1 MPLNDALI
9 TAITQTPKPPALST
23 FFWGGGRVF
32 AVRAW
37 SAMDLSQSLV
47 NKAAAE
53 TEQFTDRAGLKHQ
66 QQWRESP

>member
-23 FFWGGGRVF
+23 FFGGGRVF

-47 NKAAAE
+47 KTAAAE
-53 TEQFTDRAGLKHQ
+53 TEQFTDRTGSKHQ

>member
-1 MPLNDALI
+1 MPLNDALL

-23 FFWGGGRVF
+23 FGGGRVF

-37 SAMDLSQSLV
+37 SAMDLSQSLI
-47 NKAAAE
+47 KTAAAE
-53 TEQFTDRAGLKHQ
+53 TEQLTDRAGLKHQ